1 MKRKENGEGTIR
13 LRPDGRWE
21 ARLYTDSGR
30 ISIYGL
36 SSQEVRRKLSAMRGT
51 IENGEYAK
59 SSSLTVEEWILI
71 WEKDHLDVKPGT
83 LRRYDGDIRNHI
95 IPALGMIILSQLK
108 VADVEKAC
116 REWRKEGLS
125 AKSVKNAHGVLH
137 SALDKAVESGLI
149 KKNVSSGCNLPKGQQ
164 DEMRP
169 LEDEEVAVFL
179 KLAKEDLLYPLYYI
193 ALFTGMRQ
201 SELMG
206 LTWDCINFRKG
217 TIHITKQLL
226 RINAFQHKGEYHF
239 VPTKTNKQRIIEP
252 AYQVMEMLREVQKR
266 QTEWKE
272 QCGDAWKGEDDL
284 VFTNPDGTHLSNSNV
299 YRHFKR
305 IMKQMSLNEVRFH
318 DLRHTYAVLALQN
331 GIDIKTVSAS
341 LGHYSVAFTMDKY
354 GHVSNTMRKMAS
366 EKIGYY
372 IEGLGLTPI

>member
-21 ARLYTDSGR
+21 ARLCTDSGR

-51 IENGEYAK
+51 VENGDFIK
-59 SSSLTVEEWILI
+59 SACITVEEWILI

-95 IPALGMIILSQLK
+95 IPSLGSITLSKLK
-108 VADVEKAC
+108 VGDVEKAYL
-116 REWRKEGLS
+116 EWKKEGLS

-137 SALDKAVESGLI
+137 SALDKAVDSGLI
-149 KKNVSSGCNLPKGQQ
+149 KKNVSSGCDLPKGQQ

-169 LEDEEVAVFL
+169 LEDDEVSEFL
-179 KLAKEDLLYPLYYI
+179 ELAKKDVLYPLYYV

-206 LTWDCINFRKG
+206 LTWDCVNFKKNSIR
-217 TIHITKQLL
+217 ISKQLL
-226 RINAFQHKGEYHF
+226 RINAYRKKGEYHF
-239 VPTKTNKQRIIEP
+239 VPTKTGKQRTIEP
-252 AYQVMEMLREVQKR
+252 ALQVMEMLKAVQR
-266 QTEWKE
+266 QQTEWKE
-272 QCGDAWKGEDDL
+272 KCGDAWKGTDDL

-305 IMKQMSLNEVRFH
+305 IMRQMSLDDVRFH

-354 GHVSNTMRKMAS
+354 GHVSNTMKKTAAAKMGQF
-366 EKIGYY
+366 ID
-372 IEGLGLTPI
+372 GLSLTPI

>member
-1 MKRKENGEGTIR
+1 
-13 LRPDGRWE
+13 
-21 ARLYTDSGR
+21 
-30 ISIYGL
+30 
-36 SSQEVRRKLSAMRGT
+36 
-51 IENGEYAK
+51 
-59 SSSLTVEEWILI
+59 
-71 WEKDHLDVKPGT
+71 
-83 LRRYDGDIRNHI
+83 
-95 IPALGMIILSQLK
+95 
-108 VADVEKAC
+108 
-116 REWRKEGLS
+116 
-125 AKSVKNAHGVLH
+125 
-137 SALDKAVESGLI
+137 
-149 KKNVSSGCNLPKGQQ
+149 
-164 DEMRP
+164 MRP

-331 GIDIKTVSAS
+331 GIVIKTVSAS

-372 IEGLGLTPI
+372 IEGLGLTPIQARRMGQIRYKAY